1 MKANLVISLFIG
13 ILSVDAIKLG
23 FTPSLKEDAPDNNG
37 TILSETMKSLKESE
51 KLTG

>member
-1 MKANLVISLFIG
+1 MKANLIICLFIG

-23 FTPSLKEDAPDNNG
+23 FTPSLEDSPSNNG
-37 TILSETMKSLKESE
+37 SILSETMKSLKESE